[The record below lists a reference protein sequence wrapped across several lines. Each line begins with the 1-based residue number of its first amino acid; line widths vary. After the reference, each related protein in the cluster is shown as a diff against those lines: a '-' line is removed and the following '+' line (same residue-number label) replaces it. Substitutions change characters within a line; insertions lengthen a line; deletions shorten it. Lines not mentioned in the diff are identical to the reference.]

1 MNPSLLPID
10 IVQTEMG
17 NIARS
22 KSHARKQQQNGT
34 ISTTNWCG
42 TIAGLNHPL
51 DISRLQIRW

>member
-10 IVQTEMG
+10 IVQTEIR

-34 ISTTNWCG
+34 ISTTDCCG
-42 TIAGLNHPL
+42 SIAGFNHPL